1 MSMFDA
7 SFWEKVKADDMRLPA
22 GYPVD
27 LLIEELE
34 HLMRSP
40 DERLRDKLAFE
51 ILGEW
56 ILAGHVDHDLEDF
69 GDRLCAGLFRGLG
82 EPEGEG
88 VFGRSFS
95 ALCLGLAVE
104 RDNTASRVGPETI
117 QRWLGAFLMWWELEA
132 DLRGVVDSRRGVAN
146 AVAHG
151 ADMFMA
157 AARSRHLQ
165 PGQAKVLLGSIV
177 VRLRTSGGYAFQ
189 FGEDDRL
196 AYAVMALLHRGDVSA
211 ADLREA
217 LAPLAHIGR
226 GGQRN
231 DLDPGAFVRLNTL
244 NWLRAMYLQLH
255 LGVQGMPW
263 HTDDGAHFAR
273 PIIERERM
281 LADLASTL
289 RFYSSWF
296 AE

>member
-7 SFWEKVKADDMRLPA
+7 SFWEKVKADDMRVPA
-22 GYPVD
+22 GYQVD

-34 HLMRSP
+34 HMLRSP
-40 DERLRDKLAFE
+40 EERLRDKLAFD

-56 ILAGHVDHDLEDF
+56 ILAGLVDHDLEDF

-82 EPEGEG
+82 EPEGDG

-104 RDNTASRVGPETI
+104 RNNTANILGAEAI
-117 QRWLGAFLMWWELEA
+117 QRWLGAFMMWWELEA
-132 DLRGVVDSRRGVAN
+132 DLRGVVDTRRGVAH

-151 ADMFMA
+151 ADMFVA
-157 AARSRHLQ
+157 VARSRHLQ
-165 PGQAKVLLGSIV
+165 PGQAKVLLGSLII
-177 VRLRTSGGYAFQ
+177 RLRTSVGYAFQ
-189 FGEDDRL
+189 LGEDDRL
-196 AYAVMALLHRGDVSA
+196 AYAVMALLHRGDVTA

-217 LAPLAHIGR
+217 ISPLAHIGR
-226 GGQRN
+226 GEIRT
-231 DLDPGAFVRLNTL
+231 DLDSGAYVRLNAL
-244 NWLRAMYLQLH
+244 DWLRALYLQLR

-263 HTDDGAHFAR
+263 HADEGAHFIR
-273 PIIERERM
+273 PILDRERM
-281 LADLASTL
+281 LSDLESTL
-289 RFYSSWF
+289 KFYSSFF